1 MKEGIDFFNIFSLS
15 AENSFESMRTDLR
28 FKGLQNY
35 DQLLIDVILWLIFMN
50 LLFKLKNYV
59 VCQQLCAGRPKTILG
74 SQRKSGIA

>member
-35 DQLLIDVILWLIFMN
+35 DQLLIDVIL
-50 LLFKLKNYV
+50 
-59 VCQQLCAGRPKTILG
+59 
-74 SQRKSGIA
+74 